1 MRLSGKRAI
10 VTGGGSGIGQA
21 IARLFAQEGA
31 QVLITGRRQEPL
43 LATASESDRILTQ
56 AVDLTSEEGPKQ
68 LVNEAKKVLGGLDI
82 LVNNAG
88 VFDALPLEETTQD
101 IYRKEFDTNVRAV
114 YRLSQEAL
122 PLLREGKGPNIV
134 NLGSILSYIGIPGT
148 SAYAATKGAVL
159 QISRVLAVELGP
171 EGIRCNCVCPG
182 LIRTD
187 MTESM
192 MEDPDFVKENLPTYP
207 LGRFGEVEDVA
218 HACLYLASDE
228 ASWINGVVLP
238 VDGGYTAR

>member
-134 NLGSILSYIGIPGT
+134 NIGSILSYIGIPGT